1 MTLWA
6 VHVVTYNQGKMIL
19 TRKELGAQLT
29 FTGISVLL
37 LQNWLLIMLCS
48 IYYCYACFYTS
59 HVYMYIEIS
68 ISFLCLLSFMKVD
81 SLFSCNQAA
90 LWMVHSVCLSLC
102 LSVRLSVCPSVCLS
116 GTPFSLCSH
125 HHIIMKFDYN
135 DTLPWRHNECDSV
148 SNHQPPDCLLN
159 CLFRRRSNKKSKLR
173 IARLCVGSS
182 PMTGEFTAQM
192 ASYVENVSIW
202 WHHHEKWCPC
212 KRSRS
217 QRPKPNL
224 AVSGR

>member
-19 TRKELGAQLT
+19 IRKELGAQLT

-102 LSVRLSVCPSVCLS
+102 PSVRLSVCL
-116 GTPFSLCSH
+116 
-125 HHIIMKFDYN
+125 
-135 DTLPWRHNECDSV
+135 
-148 SNHQPPDCLLN
+148 
-159 CLFRRRSNKKSKLR
+159 
-173 IARLCVGSS
+173 ARLFHYVPIIISS
-182 PMTGEFTAQM
+182 WNLITMTHCHDVIM
-192 ASYVENVSIW
+192 SVIASQITSLPIVYSIVYSGADQIKNQSSASLAFVW
-202 WHHHEKWCPC
+202 GIHPWPVNSPHKWPVTW
-212 KRSRS
+212 KMFPFDDTIMRSDVHAKGHGHRG
-217 QRPKPNL
+217 QNPT
-224 AVSGR
+224 